1 MSLTICLKQLVIAVI
16 VSEERKEPLKEKEE
30 LFEKLKTVT
39 HCVSVRQLY
48 MFQT

>member
-1 MSLTICLKQLVIAVI
+1 

-30 LFEKLKTVT
+30 EEKEELFEQLKTVT
-39 HCVSVRQLY
+39 HCVSMRQLY